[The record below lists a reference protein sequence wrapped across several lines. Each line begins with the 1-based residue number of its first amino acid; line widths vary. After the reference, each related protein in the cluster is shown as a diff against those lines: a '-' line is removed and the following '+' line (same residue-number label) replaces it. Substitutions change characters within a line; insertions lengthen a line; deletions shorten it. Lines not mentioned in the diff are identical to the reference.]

1 MAFQMQ
7 LHSLELENFH
17 RFKHYS
23 VDFDQ
28 SLTVLVG
35 DNGAG
40 KSSILAAA
48 SVALNAFVRSL
59 TSRDERP
66 LVHSDARLEQY
77 QMGGVSDLQEQYPVT
92 VRARGLVRE
101 EGESREWAR
110 TISSADDAPYK
121 IETDALYLLAQEC
134 KIQIQNGD
142 QDLVLP
148 VIAHYGTDRLWVK
161 GSASQS
167 ARRKAFTRLDGYTG
181 ALHAQANQDQMLTWF
196 FKMTAQDVQRAQ
208 SLRKQGGSA
217 LYAAVRGA
225 VGGCFKAIT
234 GSDQVNVTY
243 NLDTDDLVVEYVDA
257 DQSVVGMP
265 MSLLSDGYRT
275 TLSMVADI
283 AYRMALLNPALEGR
297 VLETPGVVLID
308 EVDLHLHPL
317 WQARILGDLRTIFPN
332 VQFIVTTHAP
342 VVISSVRAQHI
353 RMLDGGERAL
363 VPSGEVYGSDVGRVL
378 ISVMDA
384 PERPE
389 AVQRKF
395 DEFYSRLDCGDL
407 DSAAELLKEI
417 EAEIGSDD
425 TDVVG
430 AHTALSLEEADARYA
445 AD

>member
-1 MAFQMQ
+1 MAFHMQ
-7 LHSLELENFH
+7 LHALELENFH
-17 RFKHYS
+17 QFKRYS

-28 SLTVLVG
+28 ALTVLVG

-40 KSSILAAA
+40 KSSVLAAA
-48 SVALNAFVRSL
+48 SIALNTFVRAL
-59 TSRDERP
+59 THKDER
-66 LVHSDARLEQY
+66 SISRNDARREQY
-77 QMGGVSDLQEQYPVT
+77 QAGGVSDLQEQYPVV
-92 VRARGLVRE
+92 VRASGLV
-101 EGESREWAR
+101 GESDEPQAWMESL
-110 TISSADDAPYK
+110 SSTDDQAK
-121 IETDALYLLAQEC
+121 IETDCVFRLAQEC
-134 KIQIQNGD
+134 RARVQDGD
-142 QDLVLP
+142 SSLVLP

-161 GSASQS
+161 SKASQS

-181 ALHAQANQDQMLTWF
+181 ALHAHANQDQMLTWF

-208 SLRKQGGSA
+208 SLRKQDGSA

-225 VGGCFKAIT
+225 VGACFKAIT

-243 NLDTDDLVVEYVDA
+243 NLDTDDLAVEYMDSDQAVVE
-257 DQSVVGMP
+257 MP
-265 MSLLSDGYRT
+265 MGLLSDGYRT

-317 WQARILGDLRTIFPN
+317 WQARILGDLKTIFPN

-353 RMLDGGERAL
+353 RMLDGDEKAL
-363 VPSGEVYGSDVGRVL
+363 MPTGEVYGSDVGRIL
-378 ISVMDA
+378 ISIMDA

-389 AVQRKF
+389 AIQQKF
-395 DEFYSRLDCGDL
+395 DSFYSLL
-407 DSAAELLKEI
+407 DSGNLKGAADLLDEI

-425 TDVVG
+425 TDIVG
-430 AHTALSLEEADARYA
+430 AHTALSIEEADVRYA